1 MFNDRRTRF
10 DDKLFLVLLIVPA
23 LFAGARFL
31 ESKSE
36 MDQIALQNSK
46 QQALMLAKASTPAPV
61 TDAAAGIVHR
71 F

>member
-10 DDKLFLVLLIVPA
+10 DDKLFLVLLILPA
-23 LFAGARFL
+23 LVAGARFL

-36 MDQIALQNSK
+36 MDQIALQNNK
-46 QQALMLAKASTPAPV
+46 QPVLMVAKASTPTPL
-61 TDAAAGIVHR
+61 TDKAAGIVHR

>member
-23 LFAGARFL
+23 LFAGARYL
-31 ESKSE
+31 DSKSE
-36 MDQIALQNSK
+36 MDQIALQKSK
-46 QQALMLAKASTPAPV
+46 QSVVMVAKASTPSPL
-61 TDAAAGIVHR
+61 TDKAAGIVHR

>member
-10 DDKLFLVLLIVPA
+10 DDKLFLALLIVPA
-23 LFAGARFL
+23 LFAGARYL
-31 ESKSE
+31 DSKSQ

-46 QQALMLAKASTPAPV
+46 QPVVMVAKAPPPAPM
-61 TDAAAGIVHR
+61 TDKAAGIVHR

>member
-1 MFNDRRTRF
+1 MFTDRRTRS

-31 ESKSE
+31 ETRSQ
-36 MDQIALQNSK
+36 MDQIALQNK
-46 QQALMLAKASTPAPV
+46 PPVTIVAKASTSTEVMA
-61 TDAAAGIVHR
+61 TSIVHR

>member
-23 LFAGARFL
+23 LFAGARYL

-36 MDQIALQNSK
+36 MNQIALQNSK
-46 QQALMLAKASTPAPV
+46 QPVVMVAKASTPAPL
-61 TDAAAGIVHR
+61 TDKAAGIVHR